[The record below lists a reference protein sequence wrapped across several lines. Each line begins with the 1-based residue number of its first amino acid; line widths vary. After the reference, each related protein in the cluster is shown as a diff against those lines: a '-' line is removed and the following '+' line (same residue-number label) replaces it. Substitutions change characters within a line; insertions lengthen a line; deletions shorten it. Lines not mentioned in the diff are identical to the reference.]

1 MYHASLALVESP
13 VPLAANLQAVV
24 LTGGVPISSTIVSA
38 TADGLAPN
46 VDQFDLIIITAQERP
61 LLLNNPVSA
70 LPVPNGTKLMLVIND
85 DGISRAITYGNQ
97 YFGMVKSLPA
107 VTVAGKTVYLGFMYK
122 DGLWNLLAV
131 VNQQ

>member
-24 LTGGVPISSTIVSA
+24 LTGGVPISSTLISA
-38 TADGLAPN
+38 TVDGLAPN
-46 VDQFDLIIITAQERP
+46 VDQFDLITITAQERP

-70 LPVPNGTKLMLVIND
+70 LPVPNGTKLMLCIND

-97 YFGMVKSLPA
+97 YVGLVKDLPTA
-107 VTVAGKTVYLGFMYK
+107 TLAGKTVYLGFIYK
-122 DGLWNLLAV
+122 DGLWNLLAA